1 MFLVS
6 NRFDLNNSNVHV
18 RRFEL
23 SFKRRI
29 NSKELTVK
37 HNECIWG
44 FVEAFVHSFIR
55 SLHMP
60 FTKIAIVSLFVSI
73 QCESMYELLLLPFS
87 RFIYARSNLL
97 RRKCKISL
105 SGACFLISHELG
117 MGTMYV
123 GTIFRH
129 RIVTFQASKMNLN
142 KGILN
147 LFL

>member
-1 MFLVS
+1 MSVS
-6 NRFDLNNSNVHV
+6 GDLW
-18 RRFEL
+18 
-23 SFKRRI
+23 KR
-29 NSKELTVK
+29 
-37 HNECIWG
+37 
-44 FVEAFVHSFIR
+44 SFIR

-105 SGACFLISHELG
+105 SVYVCLSVCACFLISHELG

-129 RIVTFQASKMNLN
+129 
-142 KGILN
+142 
-147 LFL
+147 